1 MDTIAFIMRCI
12 KVAFFPIAIL
22 LSGCAATGN
31 SNESANFLP
40 IQNSRMNNADA
51 LLKAGQFTAAQAEY
65 VSIANSL
72 DLESSGYYTQGLY
85 RQKAAAKF
93 RAAFTTLQNS
103 DPETAGNQYRSAIEL
118 YRKDLLAHR
127 EILGVQRQK
136 RARRAEITSSILLD
150 LVSIGT
156 SRVDDNIDNE
166 VLSDLDL
173 LQYAEDAIED
183 VVNNPAPPVERVAVS
198 SEGVAS
204 NRIAGLVSI
213 PLVPDVSYLS
223 SVGRVL
229 AGTSGCTGS
238 LVKQNLVLTNA
249 HCIFDGGVD
258 YNLGPTS
265 LKEGKFTF
273 RREWLYGVE
282 TYDVKSYY
290 THRGRDSDW
299 DGQIKNDWVLLEIVN
314 KQGAE
319 VPAQT
324 LPVVPELADKAMIQ
338 QLSSS
343 PSQLDISIPGY
354 SVRNDSNTYMTMDVG
369 CTINLRDYV
378 KSVVSHD
385 CNTSVGASGAPI
397 VAKDETGKVRIVA
410 LNVGRM
416 LSDDVSVKE
425 RNGLAI
431 TPAQWLPT
439 LLSL

>member
-1 MDTIAFIMRCI
+1 MDNIASIKSCI
-12 KVAFFPIAIL
+12 KVAVLPIVIL

-31 SNESANFLP
+31 NNESENFLP
-40 IQNSRMNNADA
+40 IQNSRMDDADS
-51 LLKAGQFTAAQAEY
+51 LLEAGQFKAAQAEY
-65 VSIANSL
+65 ISIANSL

-93 RAAFTTLQNS
+93 RAAFTTLQSAN
-103 DPETAGNQYRSAIEL
+103 PETAGNQYRSAIEL

-127 EILGVQRQK
+127 DILIVQRQR
-136 RARRAEITSSILLD
+136 RARRAEITNSILLD
-150 LVSIGT
+150 VVNLGT
-156 SRVDDNIDNE
+156 DAVDDNIDND
-166 VLSDLDL
+166 VFSDLDL
-173 LQYAEDAIED
+173 FQYAEDAIED
-183 VVNNPAPPVERVAVS
+183 VVENPAPPVERVAVS
-198 SEGVAS
+198 SEGVAA
-204 NRIAGLVSI
+204 NAVGGLVSI

-223 SVGRVL
+223 SIGRVL

-238 LVKQNLVLTNA
+238 LVKPSLVLTNA

-273 RREWLYGVE
+273 RREWLYGAE

-290 THRGRDSDW
+290 THRGKDSDW

-314 KQGAE
+314 KPGAE

-354 SVRNDSNTYMTMDVG
+354 SVRNSTNTYMTMDVG
-369 CTINLRDYV
+369 CSINLRDYV
-378 KSVVSHD
+378 QSVVSHD

-410 LNVGRM
+410 LNVGRIVPNE
-416 LSDDVSVKE
+416 DVKE

-439 LLSL
+439 LQTF